1 MTALSS
7 QVKRACMRFGLW
19 LARLGGWTPMAPCL
33 RPHLPDDSQ
42 VDLAKQI
49 VQDVEASF
57 GSSPGPVKAREA
69 LRVLMNLRPEASV
82 RDLNLLI
89 ELALAS

>member
-1 MTALSS
+1 MKTCLIR
-7 QVKRACMRFGLW
+7 VGLW
-19 LARLGGWTPMAPCL
+19 LARRGGWTPIAPCL

-49 VQDVEASF
+49 VQDVEARF
-57 GSSPGPVKAREA
+57 GPSPGPVKAREA
-69 LRVLMNLRPEASV
+69 LRVLMNLRPEASA

>member
-1 MTALSS
+1 MSIRPYVIA
-7 QVKRACMRFGLW
+7 FGLW
-19 LARLGGWTPMAPCL
+19 IARVAGWVQPPPCS

-42 VDLAKQI
+42 VELARQI
-49 VQDVEASF
+49 VQDVEARF

-69 LRVLMNLRPEASV
+69 LRCLQNLRPGVSD

-89 ELALAS
+89 ELALL

>member
-1 MTALSS
+1 MKTYLI
-7 QVKRACMRFGLW
+7 RFGLW
-19 LARLGGWTPMAPCL
+19 LARLGGWTPIAPCL

-49 VQDVEASF
+49 VQDVEARF
-57 GSSPGPVKAREA
+57 GASPGPVKAREA
-69 LRVLMNLRPEASV
+69 LRVLMNLRPEASA